1 MNKTEKAEVVEKVVE
16 LVNKS
21 TALYITDYSGIN
33 VEDIKNL
40 RREFKKQGSQYK
52 VIKNTLL
59 KRALVQTGK
68 YAKLESSL
76 VGMTGAVF
84 AGENSVAPAKIIK
97 KYYSDKQ
104 KLSLKAC
111 YIESQYFD
119 GKMLDQLATLPSK
132 PEIVAGILGSL
143 NAPASGIVGALNS
156 VLRELVSVVDEIAK
170 KKAA

>member
-1 MNKTEKAEVVEKVVE
+1 MNKNEKAEVVEKVVE

-40 RREFKKQGSQYK
+40 RREFKKEGSQYK

-59 KRALVQTGK
+59 KRALVQAGK
-68 YAKLESSL
+68 YQKLEANL
-76 VGMTGAVF
+76 VGMTGAIF

-97 KYYSDKQ
+97 KYYTDKQ

-111 YIESQYFD
+111 YIETQYYD

-132 PEIVAGILGSL
+132 PEIIASILGSL